1 MDRPWLRQ
9 GFKHPD
15 LKDWTAKHRGQLIAA
30 ALTLVQAWIAVGRRS
45 GKIRLGMFESWSD
58 VIGGI
63 LWVAGVPG
71 FLENLHEFYDQADA
85 DGAAWRS
92 FLEAWWERYQDKPV
106 SVADLLPFFGSDQHG
121 LEVDLD
127 LGEGNPRSQM
137 IRLGKRLAEKR
148 DRQFGRWRI
157 TSAGMKQGKTQW
169 RLIETPQPE
178 SPSTAA
184 DMEEENL
191 AN

>member
-1 MDRPWLRQ
+1 
-9 GFKHPD
+9 
-15 LKDWTAKHRGQLIAA
+15 
-30 ALTLVQAWIAVGRRS
+30 
-45 GKIRLGMFESWSD
+45 
-58 VIGGI
+58 
-63 LWVAGVPG
+63 
-71 FLENLHEFYDQADA
+71 
-85 DGAAWRS
+85 
-92 FLEAWWERYQDKPV
+92 
-106 SVADLLPFFGSDQHG
+106 
-121 LEVDLD
+121 
-127 LGEGNPRSQM
+127 M

-148 DRQFGRWRI
+148 DRHFGRWRI

>member
-1 MDRPWLRQ
+1 
-9 GFKHPD
+9 
-15 LKDWTAKHRGQLIAA
+15 
-30 ALTLVQAWIAVGRRS
+30 
-45 GKIRLGMFESWSD
+45 
-58 VIGGI
+58 
-63 LWVAGVPG
+63 
-71 FLENLHEFYDQADA
+71 
-85 DGAAWRS
+85 
-92 FLEAWWERYQDKPV
+92 
-106 SVADLLPFFGSDQHG
+106 
-121 LEVDLD
+121 
-127 LGEGNPRSQM
+127 M